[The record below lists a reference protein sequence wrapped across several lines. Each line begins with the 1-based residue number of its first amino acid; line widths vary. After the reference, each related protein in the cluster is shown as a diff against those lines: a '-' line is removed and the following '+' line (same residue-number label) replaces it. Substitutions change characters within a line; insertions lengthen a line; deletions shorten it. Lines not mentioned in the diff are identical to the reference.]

1 MAVHPPRWIHNA
13 LPSVG
18 RDAESTAA
26 GIYGVIVSA
35 AVMAASHATRVV
47 VVAVAVLVT
56 LIVYWSAER
65 YARLVAERIHDGRRP
80 SWHQVRQELTHGW
93 AIVTASTLPL
103 VVLLVA
109 TAAGAGLYG
118 AVLAALTCS
127 TILLCLAGWEI
138 GRDGRLTT
146 RERLVSA
153 AVAGLFGLSMVL
165 LKALLH

>member
-1 MAVHPPRWIHNA
+1 MAMHPPRWIHNA

-56 LIVYWSAER
+56 LVVYWSAER

-80 SWHQVRQELTHGW
+80 SWHQVRQELT
-93 AIVTASTLPL
+93 
-103 VVLLVA
+103 
-109 TAAGAGLYG
+109 GLYG

-127 TILLCLAGWEI
+127 TVLLCLAGWEI

-153 AVAGLFGLSMVL
+153 GVAGLFGLSMVL